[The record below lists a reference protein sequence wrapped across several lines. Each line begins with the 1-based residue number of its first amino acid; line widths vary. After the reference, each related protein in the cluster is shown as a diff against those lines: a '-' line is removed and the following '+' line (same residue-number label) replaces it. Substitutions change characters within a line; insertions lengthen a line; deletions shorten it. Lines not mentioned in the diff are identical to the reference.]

1 MAGKSLRERTSEL
14 WRIRNP
20 DLDTSAMVVV
30 GQIKR
35 ISVLLDRA
43 VENIYAEADITTA
56 EVGLL
61 VPLRYADPPLTAIR
75 LAEHLGMSRAGVAKT
90 LTKLERRGL
99 IDRTQNPADRR
110 STLIRLTPA
119 GVGVID
125 EVFPRELEAHAQL
138 LSDLDQQYGAVL
150 QSLDHLARSLEARS
164 NRADRAGHDTDGDRG
179 TSRPLE
185 YPR

>member
-1 MAGKSLRERTSEL
+1 MAEKSLRERTSDL
-14 WRIRNP
+14 WRVRNP

-35 ISVLLDRA
+35 ISALLDRA
-43 VENIYAEADITTA
+43 VEDIYAQAHITPA

-75 LAEHLGMSRAGVAKT
+75 LAEHLGMSRAGVGKT

-99 IDRTQNPADRR
+99 ITRTQNPTDRR

-119 GVGVID
+119 GIGLID

-138 LSDLDQQYGAVL
+138 LTDLDRDRVAVL
-150 QSLDHLARSLEARS
+150 QSLDRLARGLEARS
-164 NRADRAGHDTDGDRG
+164 NR
-179 TSRPLE
+179 
-185 YPR
+185 

>member
-1 MAGKSLRERTSEL
+1 MAEKSLRERTSDL
-14 WRIRNP
+14 WRVRNP

-30 GQIKR
+30 GQVKR
-35 ISVLLDRA
+35 ISALLDRA
-43 VENIYAEADITTA
+43 VEDIYAEAHITTA

-75 LAEHLGMSRAGVAKT
+75 LAEHLGMSRAGVGKT

-99 IDRTQNPADRR
+99 ITRTQNPTDRR

-119 GVGVID
+119 GIGLID

-138 LSDLDQQYGAVL
+138 LADLDRDRAAIL
-150 QSLDHLARSLEARS
+150 QSLDRFARSLEARS
-164 NRADRAGHDTDGDRG
+164 NR
-179 TSRPLE
+179 
-185 YPR
+185 

>member
-1 MAGKSLRERTSEL
+1 MAEKSLRERTSDL
-14 WRIRNP
+14 WRVRNP

-30 GQIKR
+30 GQVKR
-35 ISVLLDRA
+35 ISALLDRA
-43 VENIYAEADITTA
+43 VEDIYAEAHITTA

-75 LAEHLGMSRAGVAKT
+75 LAEHLGMSRAGVGKT

-99 IDRTQNPADRR
+99 ITRTQNPTDRR

-119 GVGVID
+119 GIGLID

-138 LSDLDQQYGAVL
+138 LADLDQQHSAVL
-150 QSLDHLARSLEARS
+150 QGLDHLARSLEARS
-164 NRADRAGHDTDGDRG
+164 DR
-179 TSRPLE
+179 
-185 YPR
+185 

>member
-1 MAGKSLRERTSEL
+1 MAEKSLRERTSDL
-14 WRIRNP
+14 WRVRNP

-35 ISVLLDRA
+35 ISALLDRA
-43 VENIYAEADITTA
+43 VEDIYAQAHITPA

-75 LAEHLGMSRAGVAKT
+75 LAEHLGMSRAGVGKT

-99 IDRTQNPADRR
+99 ITRTQNPTDRR

-119 GVGVID
+119 GVGLID

-138 LSDLDQQYGAVL
+138 LTDLDRNRVAVL
-150 QSLDHLARSLEARS
+150 QSLDRFARGLEARS
-164 NRADRAGHDTDGDRG
+164 NR
-179 TSRPLE
+179 
-185 YPR
+185 

>member
-1 MAGKSLRERTSEL
+1 MAEKSLRERTSDL
-14 WRIRNP
+14 WRVRNP
-20 DLDTSAMVVV
+20 DIDTSAMVVV

-35 ISVLLDRA
+35 VSALLDRA
-43 VENIYAEADITTA
+43 VEDIYAQAHITPA

-75 LAEHLGMSRAGVAKT
+75 LAEHLGMSRAGVGKT

-99 IDRTQNPADRR
+99 ITRTQNPTDRR

-119 GVGVID
+119 GIGLID

-138 LSDLDQQYGAVL
+138 LTDLDRDRVAVL
-150 QSLDHLARSLEARS
+150 QNLDRLARGLEARS
-164 NRADRAGHDTDGDRG
+164 NR
-179 TSRPLE
+179 
-185 YPR
+185 